1 MNKTLIAVLIGLLVI
16 IVIVLVMVLPAT
28 RRSAETPFPT
38 IPPDDYATP
47 LPTFLPTPSPTPIT
61 LTPEQEQL
69 SDLEAAEKS
78 ELALEQ
84 GFEQDVTKL
93 DTELRGL

>member
-1 MNKTLIAVLIGLLVI
+1 MNKTLVAVLVGLLVI
-16 IVIVLVMVLPAT
+16 IVIVLVMVVPAT

-38 IPPDDYATP
+38 VPPDDYSTP
-47 LPTFLPTPSPTPIT
+47 LPTLLPSPSPSPVA

-78 ELALEQ
+78 ELAL
-84 GFEQDVTKL
+84 GKDFEQDVTKL
-93 DTELRGL
+93 DAELRGL